1 MSLSL
6 IAFSAIVVSNV
17 CYTLGFGI
25 LGVIPHKKHTEFM
38 LCSNLMILLESIVC
52 TALYYLLYTFVLA
65 PLKVTEFALI
75 SVVIIALIVDLVAM
89 LILKKVSKENYFH
102 YEKNFMFVVH
112 AIVIIGIALSCN
124 LSLDF
129 VYVLFY
135 VGAQFLGLFVVN
147 VIFYALNSRINNR
160 TLPDHIRALSPQ
172 LVVMSVLSL
181 IGYLL
186 AGLLA

>member
-75 SVVIIALIVDLVAM
+75 SVVIIALA
-89 LILKKVSKENYFH
+89 KK
-102 YEKNFMFVVH
+102 MFT
-112 AIVIIGIALSCN
+112 CQN
-124 LSLDF
+124 K
-129 VYVLFY
+129 
-135 VGAQFLGLFVVN
+135 
-147 VIFYALNSRINNR
+147 
-160 TLPDHIRALSPQ
+160 
-172 LVVMSVLSL
+172 
-181 IGYLL
+181 
-186 AGLLA
+186 